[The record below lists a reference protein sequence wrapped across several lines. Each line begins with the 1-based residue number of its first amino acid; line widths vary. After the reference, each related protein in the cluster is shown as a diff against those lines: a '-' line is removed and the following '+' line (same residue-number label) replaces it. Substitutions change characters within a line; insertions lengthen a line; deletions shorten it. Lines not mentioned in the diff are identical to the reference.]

1 MKKWKVGLL
10 ARVAIAILLGILS
23 GLFFPTWA
31 LRVFLTFNGLFS
43 NFLDFIVPLIIVG
56 LIAPGIAELGR
67 GAGKMLGTT
76 MALAYGSTVLTG
88 FFALFSCRLM
98 YPVLLGGADTAMAM
112 TPPAGEALSAGES
125 LTPFFT
131 LDFPP
136 PFGVMPALVFAFIL
150 GLGLTVISNG
160 ESLMQVLLGF
170 REIVNKT
177 ISGVI
182 VPLLPVFVFGIF
194 MKMAA
199 EGHVAKVMGVFI
211 KIVILIFILT
221 VILLVFQFSI
231 AGLVARRNPFTMLRT
246 MLTAYVTA
254 LGTQSSAAT
263 IPVTLRQ
270 AISLGI
276 DPRIAGSVIPLCA
289 TVHLSGSMLKITACA
304 LAVMIMM
311 NIPVDPAVFVG
322 FIFLLAI
329 TMVAAPGVPGGAIMA
344 AIGVLQSILGFNPEA
359 IGLMISLYIAMDS
372 FGTACNVTGDGAIA
386 VIVNKIYAKD

>member
-1 MKKWKVGLL
+1 MKKWKIGLL
-10 ARVAIAILLGILS
+10 ARVAIAIILGILS

-31 LRVFLTFNGLFS
+31 LRIFLTFNGLFS

-56 LIAPGIAELGR
+56 LIAPGIAELGK

-88 FFALFSCRLM
+88 FFTLLACKLV
-98 YPVLLGGADTAMAM
+98 YPILLDGAETAMTMAS
-112 TPPAGEALSAGES
+112 PAENGLSAGEQ
-125 LTPFFT
+125 LVPYFT
-131 LDFPP
+131 LDFSPL
-136 PFGVMPALVFAFIL
+136 FEVMPALVLAFVL
-150 GLGLTVISNG
+150 GLGLTIINNG
-160 ESLMQVLLGF
+160 DVLKQALLGF

-182 VPLLPVFVFGIF
+182 IPLLPLFIFGIF

-199 EGHVAKVMGVFI
+199 EGHVVQVMGVFV

-221 VILLVFQFSI
+221 VILLVFQFSV

-270 AISLGI
+270 TISLGI

-329 TMVAAPGVPGGAIMA
+329 TMIAAPGVPGGAIMA
-344 AIGVLQSILGFNPEA
+344 AIGVLQSVLGFDPEA
-359 IGLMISLYIAMDS
+359 TGLMISLYIAMDS

-386 VIVNKIYAKD
+386 VIVDKMYA

>member
-1 MKKWKVGLL
+1 MKKWKIGLL
-10 ARVAIAILLGILS
+10 ARVAIAIILGILS

-31 LRVFLTFNGLFS
+31 LRIFLTFNGLFC

-56 LIAPGIAELGR
+56 LIAPGIAELGK

-88 FFALFSCRLM
+88 FFTLLACKLV
-98 YPVLLGGADTAMAM
+98 YPILLDGAETAMTMAS
-112 TPPAGEALSAGES
+112 PAENGLSAGEQ
-125 LTPFFT
+125 LVPYFT
-131 LDFPP
+131 LDFSPL
-136 PFGVMPALVFAFIL
+136 FGVMPALVLAFVL
-150 GLGLTVISNG
+150 GLGLTIINNG
-160 ESLMQVLLGF
+160 DVLKQALLGF

-182 VPLLPVFVFGIF
+182 IPLLPLFIFGIF

-199 EGHVAKVMGVFI
+199 EGHVVQVMGVFV

-221 VILLVFQFSI
+221 VILLVFQFSV

-270 AISLGI
+270 TISLGI

-329 TMVAAPGVPGGAIMA
+329 TMIAAPGVPGGAIMA
-344 AIGVLQSILGFNPEA
+344 AIGVLQSVLGFDPEA
-359 IGLMISLYIAMDS
+359 TGLMISLYIAMDS

-386 VIVNKIYAKD
+386 VIVDKMYA

>member
-1 MKKWKVGLL
+1 MKKWKIGLL
-10 ARVAIAILLGILS
+10 ARVAIA
-23 GLFFPTWA
+23 
-31 LRVFLTFNGLFS
+31 

-56 LIAPGIAELGR
+56 LIAPGIAELGK

-88 FFALFSCRLM
+88 FFTLLACKLV
-98 YPVLLGGADTAMAM
+98 YPILLDGAETAMTMAS
-112 TPPAGEALSAGES
+112 PAENGLSAGEQ
-125 LTPFFT
+125 LVPYFT
-131 LDFPP
+131 LDFSPL
-136 PFGVMPALVFAFIL
+136 FGVMPALVLAFVL
-150 GLGLTVISNG
+150 GLGLTIINNG
-160 ESLMQVLLGF
+160 DVLKQALLGF

-182 VPLLPVFVFGIF
+182 IPLLPLFIFGIF

-199 EGHVAKVMGVFI
+199 EGHVVQVMGVFV

-221 VILLVFQFSI
+221 VILLVFQFSV

-270 AISLGI
+270 TISLGI

-329 TMVAAPGVPGGAIMA
+329 TMIAAPGVPGGAIMA
-344 AIGVLQSILGFNPEA
+344 AIGVLQSVLGFDPEA
-359 IGLMISLYIAMDS
+359 TGLMISLYIAMDS

-386 VIVNKIYAKD
+386 VIVDKMYA

>member
-1 MKKWKVGLL
+1 MKKWKIGLL
-10 ARVAIAILLGILS
+10 ARVAIAIILGILS

-31 LRVFLTFNGLFS
+31 LRIFLTFNGLFS

-56 LIAPGIAELGR
+56 LIAPGIAELGK

-88 FFALFSCRLM
+88 FFTLLACKLV
-98 YPVLLGGADTAMAM
+98 YPILLDGAETAMTMAS
-112 TPPAGEALSAGES
+112 PAENGLSAGEQ
-125 LTPFFT
+125 LVPYFT
-131 LDFPP
+131 LDFSPL
-136 PFGVMPALVFAFIL
+136 FGVMPALVLAFVL
-150 GLGLTVISNG
+150 GLGLTIINNG
-160 ESLMQVLLGF
+160 DVLKQALLGF

-182 VPLLPVFVFGIF
+182 IPLLPLFIFGIF

-199 EGHVAKVMGVFI
+199 EGHVVQVMGVFV

-221 VILLVFQFSI
+221 VILLVFQFSV

-270 AISLGI
+270 TISLGI

-329 TMVAAPGVPGGAIMA
+329 TIIAAPGVPGGAIMA
-344 AIGVLQSILGFNPEA
+344 AIGVLQSVLGFDPEA
-359 IGLMISLYIAMDS
+359 TGLMISLYIAMDS

-386 VIVNKIYAKD
+386 VIVDKMYA

>member
-1 MKKWKVGLL
+1 MKKWKIGLL
-10 ARVAIAILLGILS
+10 ARVAIAIILGILS

-31 LRVFLTFNGLFS
+31 LRIFLTFNGLFS

-56 LIAPGIAELGR
+56 LIAPGIAELGK

-88 FFALFSCRLM
+88 FFTLLACKLV
-98 YPVLLGGADTAMAM
+98 YPILLDGAETAMTMAS
-112 TPPAGEALSAGES
+112 PAENGLSAGEQ
-125 LTPFFT
+125 LVPYFT
-131 LDFPP
+131 LDFSPL
-136 PFGVMPALVFAFIL
+136 FGVMPALVLAFVL
-150 GLGLTVISNG
+150 GLGLTIINNG
-160 ESLMQVLLGF
+160 DVLKQALLGF

-182 VPLLPVFVFGIF
+182 IPLLPLFIFGIF

-199 EGHVAKVMGVFI
+199 EGHVVQVMGVFV

-221 VILLVFQFSI
+221 VILLVFQFSV

-270 AISLGI
+270 TISLGI

-329 TMVAAPGVPGGAIMA
+329 TMIAAPGVPGGAIMA
-344 AIGVLQSILGFNPEA
+344 AIGVLQSVLGFDPEA
-359 IGLMISLYIAMDS
+359 TGLMISLYIAMDS

-386 VIVNKIYAKD
+386 VIVDKMYA

>member
-1 MKKWKVGLL
+1 MKKWKIGLL
-10 ARVAIAILLGILS
+10 ARVAIAIILGILS

-31 LRVFLTFNGLFS
+31 LRIFLTFNGLFS

-56 LIAPGIAELGR
+56 LIAPGIAELGK

-88 FFALFSCRLM
+88 FFTLLACKLV
-98 YPVLLGGADTAMAM
+98 YPILLDGAETAMTMAS
-112 TPPAGEALSAGES
+112 PAENGLSAGEQ
-125 LTPFFT
+125 LVPYFT
-131 LDFPP
+131 LDFSPLI
-136 PFGVMPALVFAFIL
+136 GVMPALVLAFVL
-150 GLGLTVISNG
+150 GLGLTIINNG
-160 ESLMQVLLGF
+160 DVLKQALLGF

-182 VPLLPVFVFGIF
+182 IPLLPLFIFGIF

-199 EGHVAKVMGVFI
+199 EGHVVQVMGVFV

-221 VILLVFQFSI
+221 VILLVFQFSV

-270 AISLGI
+270 TISLGI

-329 TMVAAPGVPGGAIMA
+329 TMIAAPGVPGGAIMA
-344 AIGVLQSILGFNPEA
+344 AIGVLQSVLGFDPEA
-359 IGLMISLYIAMDS
+359 TGLMISLYIAMDS

-386 VIVNKIYAKD
+386 VIVDKMYA